1 MLYIQC
7 ERSMSQNVGEKG
19 LMCIVAFAWQVLD
32 EMPLC
37 LISNRDEFYHRP
49 SSALNAWQNS
59 SIVAGQDLQS
69 GGTWMGVTASGRW
82 AIVTNFRNGRDQ
94 KSYTTSRGH
103 LIQSFLE
110 SDLAPIR
117 FAQQLEQQQQDYAG
131 FNLFVGDT
139 EQAVYM
145 SNRGEAPQVL
155 ANGVYVVSNGLMS
168 EDWEKTRHLRK
179 RFTQE
184 FLPMLQ
190 QAQIA
195 ESAIDAA
202 AWDILE
208 DERKVI
214 ANLLPDTGINPEME
228 ALLSSTFIQSPIYG
242 TRCSNFL
249 RLTSREW
256 HWLEKSQQGEQQ
268 GRVVDLH
275 VDLNF

>member
-1 MLYIQC
+1 
-7 ERSMSQNVGEKG
+7 
-19 LMCIVAFAWQVLD
+19 MCIVAFAWQVLD

-49 SSALNAWQNS
+49 SSALHAWENS

-82 AIVTNFRNGRDQ
+82 AIVTNFRNGREQ
-94 KSYTTSRGH
+94 KAYATSRGY
-103 LIQSFLE
+103 LIQAFLE

-131 FNLFVGDT
+131 FNLFVGDRT
-139 EQAVYM
+139 QAVYM
-145 SNRGEAPQVL
+145 SNRGEAPQLL

-168 EDWEKTRHLRK
+168 EDWEKTRHLRQ

-190 QAQIA
+190 QTQMT

-214 ANLLPDTGINPEME
+214 PDLLPDTGINTEME
-228 ALLSSTFIQSPIYG
+228 ELLSSTFIQSPVYG

-249 RLTSREW
+249 RLSPTQW
-256 HWLEKSQQGEQQ
+256 HWLEKSQQGPSR
-268 GRVVDLH
+268 GAIVDLQ
-275 VDLNF
+275 LKLAP